1 MKLFL
6 ILAWRN
12 LWRNKRRTLLS
23 VSSVFF
29 ALLLAI
35 ITRSLQNG
43 SYDYVIDSA
52 VRMYTGYLQIHG
64 KNYLRERSL
73 KSSIDYNES
82 LLAKIES
89 QNSIRIAVPRL
100 ENFMLVSSGNLTK
113 VGSIIGID
121 PKKENKMSSL
131 KSKVISGEYVDED
144 DDALLISKGLARLLD
159 VEIGDSIILYGQGV
173 YGTTAAGIFP
183 NKGIVK
189 FSLPELN
196 NRMV

>member
-12 LWRNKRRTLLS
+12 LWRNERRTLLS

-29 ALLLAI
+29 ALLLGI

-52 VRMYTGYLQIHG
+52 VRMYTGYLQIRG
-64 KNYLRERSL
+64 KNYLGERSL
-73 KSSIDYNES
+73 ESSIDYNES

-100 ENFMLVSSGNLTK
+100 ENFMLVSSGNLT
-113 VGSIIGID
+113 
-121 PKKENKMSSL
+121 
-131 KSKVISGEYVDED
+131 
-144 DDALLISKGLARLLD
+144 
-159 VEIGDSIILYGQGV
+159 
-173 YGTTAAGIFP
+173 
-183 NKGIVK
+183 
-189 FSLPELN
+189 
-196 NRMV
+196 